1 MNMRDKKNLI
11 DILNLDNEP
20 NILDKMEELKDLKEQ
35 ISSLKKENKYLSDK
49 IVSYESDGVSKLYNS
64 LQRKANEMADL
75 LNKHKLTE
83 IDINDSKDKTFERI
97 KSVWTDAKTI
107 SESIQIL
114 KGFSQKEVEGDTK
127 EVQKKAEERIPIT
140 AESVANSVG
149 DLAGQKR

>member
-1 MNMRDKKNLI
+1 MNMETKKEI
-11 DILNLDNEP
+11 DE
-20 NILDKMEELKDLKEQ
+20 LKEQ
-35 ISSLKKENKYLSDK
+35 INSLKKENKYLSDK
-49 IVSYESDGVSKLYNS
+49 LISYESDGVGKLYNS

-83 IDINDSKDKTFERI
+83 IDIDDKNSKTFERI

-127 EVQKKAEERIPIT
+127 EVQKKVEERIPIT

>member
-1 MNMRDKKNLI
+1 MNMETKKEI
-11 DILNLDNEP
+11 DE
-20 NILDKMEELKDLKEQ
+20 LKEQ
-35 ISSLKKENKYLSDK
+35 INSLRKENKYLSDK
-49 IVSYESDGVSKLYNS
+49 LISYESDGVSKLYNS

-127 EVQKKAEERIPIT
+127 EVQKKVEERIPIT
-140 AESVANSVG
+140 AESGANSVG

>member
-1 MNMRDKKNLI
+1 METKKEI
-11 DILNLDNEP
+11 DE
-20 NILDKMEELKDLKEQ
+20 LKEQ
-35 ISSLKKENKYLSDK
+35 VNSLKKENKYLSDK
-49 IVSYESDGVSKLYNS
+49 LISYESDGVGKLYNS

-83 IDINDSKDKTFERI
+83 IDIDDKNSKTFERI

-127 EVQKKAEERIPIT
+127 EVQKKVEERIPIT

>member
-1 MNMRDKKNLI
+1 MNMSTDKKEI
-11 DILNLDNEP
+11 DE
-20 NILDKMEELKDLKEQ
+20 LKEQ
-35 ISSLKKENKYLSDK
+35 INSLKKENKYLSDK
-49 IVSYESDGVSKLYNS
+49 LISYESDGVGKLYNS

-83 IDINDSKDKTFERI
+83 IDIDDKNSKTFERI

-127 EVQKKAEERIPIT
+127 QVQKKVEERIPIT

>member
-1 MNMRDKKNLI
+1 MNMETKKEI
-11 DILNLDNEP
+11 DE
-20 NILDKMEELKDLKEQ
+20 LKEQ
-35 ISSLKKENKYLSDK
+35 VNSLKKENKYLSDK
-49 IVSYESDGVSKLYNS
+49 LISYESDGVGKLYNS

-83 IDINDSKDKTFERI
+83 IDIDDKNSKTFERI

-127 EVQKKAEERIPIT
+127 EVQKKVEERIPIT

>member
-1 MNMRDKKNLI
+1 MNMETKKEI
-11 DILNLDNEP
+11 DE
-20 NILDKMEELKDLKEQ
+20 LKEQ
-35 ISSLKKENKYLSDK
+35 INSLRKENKYLSDK
-49 IVSYESDGVSKLYNS
+49 LISYESDGVGKLYNS

-127 EVQKKAEERIPIT
+127 EVQKKVEERIPIT

>member
-1 MNMRDKKNLI
+1 MNMETKKEI
-11 DILNLDNEP
+11 DE
-20 NILDKMEELKDLKEQ
+20 LKEQ
-35 ISSLKKENKYLSDK
+35 INSLRKENKYLSDK
-49 IVSYESDGVSKLYNS
+49 LISYESDGVGKLYNS

-83 IDINDSKDKTFERI
+83 IDIDDKNSKTFERI

-127 EVQKKAEERIPIT
+127 EVQKKVEERIPIT

>member
-1 MNMRDKKNLI
+1 MNMETKKEI
-11 DILNLDNEP
+11 DE
-20 NILDKMEELKDLKEQ
+20 LKEQ
-35 ISSLKKENKYLSDK
+35 INSLKKENKYLSDK
-49 IVSYESDGVSKLYNS
+49 LISYESDGVGKLYNS

-127 EVQKKAEERIPIT
+127 EVQKKVEERIPIT

>member
-1 MNMRDKKNLI
+1 MNMETKKEI
-11 DILNLDNEP
+11 DE
-20 NILDKMEELKDLKEQ
+20 LKEQ
-35 ISSLKKENKYLSDK
+35 INSLRKENKYLSDK
-49 IVSYESDGVSKLYNS
+49 LISYESDGVSKLYNS

-127 EVQKKAEERIPIT
+127 EVQKKVEERIPIT

>member
-1 MNMRDKKNLI
+1 METKKEI
-11 DILNLDNEP
+11 DE
-20 NILDKMEELKDLKEQ
+20 LKEQ
-35 ISSLKKENKYLSDK
+35 INSLRKENKYLSDK
-49 IVSYESDGVSKLYNS
+49 LISYESDGVSKLYNS

-127 EVQKKAEERIPIT
+127 EVQKKVEERIPIT

>member
-1 MNMRDKKNLI
+1 MNMSTDKKEI
-11 DILNLDNEP
+11 DE
-20 NILDKMEELKDLKEQ
+20 LKEQ
-35 ISSLKKENKYLSDK
+35 INSLKKENKYLSDK
-49 IVSYESDGVSKLYNS
+49 LISYESDGVGKLYNS

-83 IDINDSKDKTFERI
+83 IDIDDKNSKTFERI

-127 EVQKKAEERIPIT
+127 QVQKKIEERIPIT

>member
-1 MNMRDKKNLI
+1 METKKEI
-11 DILNLDNEP
+11 DE
-20 NILDKMEELKDLKEQ
+20 LKEQ
-35 ISSLKKENKYLSDK
+35 INSLRKENKYLSDK
-49 IVSYESDGVSKLYNS
+49 LISYESDGVGKLYNS

-127 EVQKKAEERIPIT
+127 EVQKKVEERIPIT

>member
-1 MNMRDKKNLI
+1 METKKEI
-11 DILNLDNEP
+11 DE
-20 NILDKMEELKDLKEQ
+20 LKEQ
-35 ISSLKKENKYLSDK
+35 INSLKKENKYLSDK
-49 IVSYESDGVSKLYNS
+49 LISYESDGVGKLYNS

-83 IDINDSKDKTFERI
+83 IDIDDKNSKTFERI

-127 EVQKKAEERIPIT
+127 EVQKKVEERIPIT

>member
-1 MNMRDKKNLI
+1 MNMETKKEI
-11 DILNLDNEP
+11 DE
-20 NILDKMEELKDLKEQ
+20 LKEQ
-35 ISSLKKENKYLSDK
+35 INSLRKENKYLSDK
-49 IVSYESDGVSKLYNS
+49 LISYESDGVGKLYNS

-83 IDINDSKDKTFERI
+83 IDIDDKNSKTFERI

-114 KGFSQKEVEGDTK
+114 KGFSQKEVEGDAK
-127 EVQKKAEERIPIT
+127 QVQKKVEERIPIT

>member
-1 MNMRDKKNLI
+1 METKKEI
-11 DILNLDNEP
+11 DE
-20 NILDKMEELKDLKEQ
+20 LKEQ
-35 ISSLKKENKYLSDK
+35 INSLKKENKYLSDK
-49 IVSYESDGVSKLYNS
+49 LISYESDGVGKLYNS

-127 EVQKKAEERIPIT
+127 EVQKKVEERIPIT

>member
-1 MNMRDKKNLI
+1 METKKEI
-11 DILNLDNEP
+11 DE
-20 NILDKMEELKDLKEQ
+20 LKEQ
-35 ISSLKKENKYLSDK
+35 INSLKKENKYLSDK
-49 IVSYESDGVSKLYNS
+49 LISYESDGIGKLYNS

-83 IDINDSKDKTFERI
+83 IDIDDKNSKTFERI

-127 EVQKKAEERIPIT
+127 EVQKKVEERIPIT

>member
-1 MNMRDKKNLI
+1 MRNKKNLI

-20 NILDKMEELKDLKEQ
+20 NIIDKMEELKDLKEQ

-127 EVQKKAEERIPIT
+127 EVQKKVEERIPIT

>member
-1 MNMRDKKNLI
+1 METKKEI
-11 DILNLDNEP
+11 DE
-20 NILDKMEELKDLKEQ
+20 LKEQ
-35 ISSLKKENKYLSDK
+35 INSLRKENKYLSDK
-49 IVSYESDGVSKLYNS
+49 LISYESDGVGKLYNS

-83 IDINDSKDKTFERI
+83 IDIDDKNSKTFERI

-127 EVQKKAEERIPIT
+127 EVQKKVEERIPIT